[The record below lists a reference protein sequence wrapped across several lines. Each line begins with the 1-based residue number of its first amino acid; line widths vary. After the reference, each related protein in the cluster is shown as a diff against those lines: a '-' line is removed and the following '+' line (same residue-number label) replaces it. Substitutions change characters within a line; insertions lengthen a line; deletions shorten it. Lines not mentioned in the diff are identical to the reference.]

1 MNDASVEASRDT
13 RDYDDFL
20 DVIDELEKLDTII
33 TVPKY
38 RRCCYNSL
46 ELLKLIVCYFKNIK
60 KSK

>member
-1 MNDASVEASRDT
+1 MS
-13 RDYDDFL
+13 DYEDYL

-46 ELLKLIVCYFKNIK
+46 ELLKLTKNLNNVNGGKQRRI
-60 KSK
+60 SY